1 MKLSTLLSQIATII
15 GSDSAELSLQS
26 NLEEK
31 GWDSLSQLEFIAR
44 ADSLGLSVS
53 AQELSLAQTVE
64 DLFNLVK

>member
-1 MKLSTLLSQIATII
+1 MELSTLLFQLATII
-15 GSDSAELSLQS
+15 GLDSGELSLQS

-44 ADSLGLSVS
+44 ADSLGLSIS

-64 DLFNLVK
+64 DLFNLVN